1 MNKAEL
7 KKYEDMADN
16 LLKEKNDCDLNYP
29 VEDYS
34 TGKVVL
40 YHGTNTNN
48 LDKILKDG
56 LYPRGNSEGNWTHTI
71 RSRNDM
77 VYLTNSYAVYFA
89 ICSIGE
95 DDMYD
100 GFVKPVVLEVEVDA
114 CNLYPDEDFMEQA
127 TRNNTMWQDYF
138 MSIGHEDMTART
150 EYFRDNISEF
160 QDDYTNS
167 LEYLGNA
174 CYLGEIKPESIKR
187 YSVLDANKVWDY
199 SDPTIT
205 LMNYRI
211 MGSRYRKLSKKLMW
225 ENPLSINEVI
235 LNKE

>member
-7 KKYEDMADN
+7 KKHQEIA
-16 LLKEKNDCDLNYP
+16 EKFAMEREQEQLEYP

-34 TGKVVL
+34 ADTVVL

-89 ICSIGE
+89 MCSIGE
-95 DDMYD
+95 DDMHD

-127 TRNNTMWQDYF
+127 TRNNAMWQDYF
-138 MSIGHEDMTART
+138 DSIGCKDMTART

-160 QDDYTNS
+160 ADDYINS

-174 CYLGEIKPESIKR
+174 CHFGEIKPESIKR

-205 LMNYRI
+205 LMNYKI

>member
-1 MNKAEL
+1 MNKKEL
-7 KKYEDMADN
+7 KKVADN
-16 LLKEKNDCDLNYP
+16 FAMEREQEQLEYP

-34 TGKVVL
+34 ADKVIL
-40 YHGTNTNN
+40 YHGTNTAN
-48 LDKILKDG
+48 LKKILKDG
-56 LYPRGNSEGNWTHTI
+56 ICPRGNNEGNWEHTI

-89 ICSIGE
+89 MCSMSE
-95 DDMYD
+95 DDMHSMVVD
-100 GFVKPVVLEVEVDA
+100 PVVLEVEVDTKS
-114 CNLYPDEDFMEQA
+114 LYPDEDFMEQA
-127 TRNNTMWQDYF
+127 TRNNAMWQDYF

-167 LEYLGNA
+167 LKYLGNA

-187 YSVLDANKVWDY
+187 YSVLDVGKVWEY

-205 LMNYRI
+205 LMNYKI
-211 MGSRYRKLSKKLMW
+211 CGSKYRKLSKKTMW
-225 ENPLSINEVI
+225 EKPLSINEVI
-235 LNKE
+235 FNKE